1 MDLSFI
7 LPKIVV
13 IILGVIAIIG
23 AKFVI
28 TGILPYPSKKSRKTI
43 KIYEAKNKRV
53 EAESSS
59 LSDAIKSITRPL
71 SRFVK
76 LSPIAKDE
84 MGKALQISGISMTPE
99 EYTVFCYGYA
109 AIFVGAGL
117 LLLLIGFIADLG
129 MYLYLGVIIACV
141 GPIMAFIKRRSL
153 TKTQQKAMSGVDGEL
168 ARFVFFL
175 RAAMAAGNESILS
188 MIERYTAYDEHF
200 AEELARTIADAKTSN
215 FDGAMA
221 RFDQRMNSDKLKMV
235 IHGLVAANNGD
246 NVDVYFSMLERDFE
260 AYEIALLKQNIQT
273 IPKRMR
279 LPKMLMYSAV
289 AFALFLPIVM
299 QIIDSFK
306 GIFG

>member
-1 MDLSFI
+1 MDINSI
-7 LPKIVV
+7 LPKVIV

-23 AKFVI
+23 VRYVI
-28 TGILPYPSKKSRKTI
+28 TGFLPYPSKKARKTI
-43 KIYEAKNKRV
+43 KVYEAKNKRV
-53 EAESSS
+53 EVSSS
-59 LSDAIKSITRPL
+59 GMSDTIKSITRPL
-71 SRFVK
+71 SRFIR
-76 LSPIAKDE
+76 LSPIARDE
-84 MGKALQISGISMTPE
+84 MGKALQISGINMTPE
-99 EYTVFCYGYA
+99 EYTVFCYGYGC
-109 AIFVGAGL
+109 IFIGAGL
-117 LLLLIGFIADLG
+117 VLLLIGWMMSLG
-129 MYLYLGVIIACV
+129 IYLYAGAIVACA
-141 GPIMAFIKRRSL
+141 GPVMVLIKKRSL
-153 TKTQQKAMSGVDGEL
+153 TKTQQKAMAGVDGEL
-168 ARFVFFL
+168 SRFVSFL
-175 RAAMAAGNESILS
+175 RAAMVTGNESVLS
-188 MIERYTAYDEHF
+188 MLERYVAYDEHF

-246 NVDVYFSMLERDFE
+246 NVDVYFAMLERDFE